1 MRTQPRVNEAIT
13 EKQAPWK
20 ISIKKKISHSA
31 KWSAMKKSQQNKKEN

>member
-20 ISIKKKISHSA
+20 ISIKKISHSA
-31 KWSAMKKSQQNKKEN
+31 KWSAMKKSQQNEKEN